1 MKIFYVVRA
10 IYEVARDATDEVKRS
25 VTDGTALRP
34 SNFLIMCVFG
44 VPMYAESNTERTKYY
59 VKASCLFTQN

>member
-10 IYEVARDATDEVKRS
+10 IYEVARDATDEVKSS

-44 VPMYAESNTERTKYY
+44 VSMYAKSNAERVRERNIT
-59 VKASCLFTQN
+59 